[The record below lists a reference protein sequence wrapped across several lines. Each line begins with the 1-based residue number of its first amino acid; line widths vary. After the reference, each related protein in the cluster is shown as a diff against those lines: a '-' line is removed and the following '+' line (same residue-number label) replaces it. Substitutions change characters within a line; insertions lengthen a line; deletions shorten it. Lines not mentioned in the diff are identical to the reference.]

1 MVPPEERDVDPEPG
15 DAADAP
21 SFEASAERLQTIV
34 EQLESGEL
42 PLERSLELFE
52 EGVKVARDAQAR
64 LDAAEKRVEELL
76 GVDEDGRARTRPF
89 EST

>member
-1 MVPPEERDVDPEPG
+1 MAPPDRRDVDAVPAP
-15 DAADAP
+15 DAP

-42 PLERSLELFE
+42 ALEKSLELFE